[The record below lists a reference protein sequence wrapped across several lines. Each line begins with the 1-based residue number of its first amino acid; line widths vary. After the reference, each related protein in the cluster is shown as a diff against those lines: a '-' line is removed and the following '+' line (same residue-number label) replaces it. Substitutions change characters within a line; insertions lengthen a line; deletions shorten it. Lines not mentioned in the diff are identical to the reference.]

1 LNRVIK
7 RVLIGLVLSA
17 AQAIPVTAQP
27 SGEIRIDHIVA
38 TLAQDSLCIS
48 ATLHNL
54 FSRKIIGTIQSGL
67 PSIINAEVKLMD
79 NVKKQVLHKL
89 ISRSISYDIW
99 EEEYSLATE
108 ETVKTFRDFESVKRA
123 GSRLTQF
130 PLIAANFLR
139 AQAIYSV
146 RIRVAII
153 PISAGQGAK
162 VNEWLLY
169 PNQTEEG
176 FASDDRSSG
185 FKFTLGNLIS
195 FFVRDR
201 RRSRYN
207 SDWFSSE
214 PFTLGEIK

>member
-1 LNRVIK
+1 MSSATK
-7 RVLIGLVLSA
+7 RLLVGFFLCVTQTIPVA
-17 AQAIPVTAQP
+17 AQPGNA
-27 SGEIRIDHIVA
+27 IRIDQIVP
-38 TLAQDSLCIS
+38 TLTNDSLRIS
-48 ATLHNL
+48 ATFHNL

-67 PSIINAEVKLMD
+67 PSIINAEVRLMD
-79 NVKKQVLHKL
+79 NVKKEILHKL

-108 ETVKTFRDFESVKRA
+108 DTVETFRDFESVKRA

-130 PLIAANFLR
+130 PLVMGSLLKFGTQYR
-139 AQAIYSV
+139 V

-162 VNEWLLY
+162 VNEWLLD

-185 FKFTLGNLIS
+185 FKFTLGNLLS

-207 SDWFSSE
+207 SDWFSSQ
-214 PFTLGEIK
+214 PFILDEIR